1 MGQYEA
7 DGESCWFVT
16 HERMLKGMES
26 NEFLDIGDHDT
37 YMYGMTFESVR
48 EVMKENKL
56 CVIDCRP
63 DGFAEV
69 SYIIIVPRLVPGT
82 KLAVPVLGMPVP
94 IRFRYFHVS
103 SGSDSGYPPGISG
116 YKFRLKI

>member
-7 DGESCWFVT
+7 DGESCWFVSQ
-16 HERMLKGMES
+16 ERMLKGIEN
-26 NEFLDIGDHDT
+26 NEFLDIGEHDT

-69 SYIIIVPRLVPGT
+69 GTYIHLV
-82 KLAVPVLGMPVP
+82 
-94 IRFRYFHVS
+94 YF
-103 SGSDSGYPPGISG
+103 
-116 YKFRLKI
+116 FRLF

>member
-69 SYIIIVPRLVPGT
+69 SYIVVHKILV
-82 KLAVPVLGMPVP
+82 
-94 IRFRYFHVS
+94 
-103 SGSDSGYPPGISG
+103 
-116 YKFRLKI
+116 